1 MASRSPAIFLLL
13 ALPLLCYVV
22 SIEAHTLPDNI
33 VPDSRGLSE
42 EVVPEFSLEARATKG
57 LKDEVNEFIEA
68 RATKG
73 LKDEVN
79 EFIEAQATK
88 GLKDEV
94 TKFMKA
100 VKSCDSLG
108 DCPTTIEH
116 CLGGVSS
123 GHLSDD
129 CHGCAVCIA
138 GKLDITLHDLISKV
152 GSRLTKALNGGL
164 LQSRVTRV
172 VDDDDE
178 MDQFMQATSRSRL
191 TKGQNCYNNIDANGN
206 PCTVGCTQRRLLGG
220 DSDSSGC

>member
-22 SIEAHTLPDNI
+22 SIEAHTLPDDI
-33 VPDSRGLSE
+33 VPDSRGLSDD
-42 EVVPEFSLEARATKG
+42 VVPEFSLEARATKG

-73 LKDEVN
+73 LKDEV
-79 EFIEAQATK
+79 
-88 GLKDEV
+88 
-94 TKFMKA
+94 TKFKLA
-100 VKSCDSLG
+100 VRSCDSLG

-116 CLGGVSS
+116 CLGGVVS

-152 GSRLTKALNGGL
+152 SSLLTKGLNDGL
-164 LQSRVTRV
+164 LQSPAAKK
-172 VDDDDE
+172 E
-178 MDQFMQATSRSRL
+178 A
-191 TKGQNCYNNIDANGN
+191 A
-206 PCTVGCTQRRLLGG
+206 RLLEVEQTRRRRRSWRSWG
-220 DSDSSGC
+220 

>member
-22 SIEAHTLPDNI
+22 SIEAHNTLPDDI
-33 VPDSRGLSE
+33 VPNSPGLSDD
-42 EVVPEFSLEARATKG
+42 VVPEFSLEARSTKG

-73 LKDEVN
+73 LKDEV
-79 EFIEAQATK
+79 
-88 GLKDEV
+88 
-94 TKFMKA
+94 TKFKLA
-100 VKSCDSLG
+100 VRSCDSLG

-116 CLGGVSS
+116 CLGGVVS

-152 GSRLTKALNGGL
+152 SSRLTKALNGGL
-164 LQSRVTRV
+164 LQYGPRAS
-172 VDDDDE
+172 DDI
-178 MDQFMQATSRSRL
+178 
-191 TKGQNCYNNIDANGN
+191 TKQYGYKEPKFTKQKETKQKALAK
-206 PCTVGCTQRRLLGG
+206 QKRREEKKER
-220 DSDSSGC
+220 